1 MKSLSRVLFD
11 SNDCWRLKRGAA
23 PLRLLLAIFLLSCCP
38 ESRAQCDSLHSGDR
52 LWVRLLDPLSS
63 YSSKAGEKVRA
74 MVIESPKCGEAE
86 TITVGTLVEGE
97 IKAVRRLGMGVVHQT
112 AQLEVQFN
120 RLKAGEN
127 EAQFFSKVL
136 EIDNARET
144 VRNGVIHGV
153 NATNTPQGRIT
164 GRLAHLPT
172 WNPYSDLALVA
183 YRVAF
188 PVFPEPEIYLPPGTD
203 VRVELTATLLVPEGE
218 RGTPEEGTADEVAK
232 AVLEITAAELPRR
245 STTAHG
251 QAADIVNVA
260 LLGTEEQIDAAFRAA
275 GWRSSDPTTT
285 KSVFHEMYA
294 IMAFT
299 NYAQA
304 PVSRQLLD
312 GADPAATWQKGL
324 DSYQKREHLRLWARN
339 DVIEGQTVFLGA
351 MTRETGATLALR
363 QHRFIHHIDEDLDG
377 GRSIVVRNLSLAG
390 CVAAVYY
397 LPRPGEE
404 HVAMNATGDPMRTDG
419 SLAVLQLKDCENPV
433 YVRTATSPPIAT
445 RPRSKWRRYARML
458 VMNFKTDLVRGNVLY
473 GSFDLTRMLVRARRS
488 HAEKTMMARRG
499 ETEQKPQASDAM
511 GHADGPVHASFLAGE
526 D

>member
-1 MKSLSRVLFD
+1 MSRVLFD

-127 EAQFFSKVL
+127 EAQFSSKVL

-188 PVFPEPEIYLPPGTD
+188 PVFRNRRFTSL
-203 VRVELTATLLVPEGE
+203 
-218 RGTPEEGTADEVAK
+218 RGPT
-232 AVLEITAAELPRR
+232 
-245 STTAHG
+245 S
-251 QAADIVNVA
+251 
-260 LLGTEEQIDAAFRAA
+260 
-275 GWRSSDPTTT
+275 GW
-285 KSVFHEMYA
+285 
-294 IMAFT
+294 
-299 NYAQA
+299 N
-304 PVSRQLLD
+304 
-312 GADPAATWQKGL
+312 
-324 DSYQKREHLRLWARN
+324 
-339 DVIEGQTVFLGA
+339 
-351 MTRETGATLALR
+351 
-363 QHRFIHHIDEDLDG
+363 
-377 GRSIVVRNLSLAG
+377 
-390 CVAAVYY
+390 
-397 LPRPGEE
+397 
-404 HVAMNATGDPMRTDG
+404 
-419 SLAVLQLKDCENPV
+419 
-433 YVRTATSPPIAT
+433 
-445 RPRSKWRRYARML
+445 
-458 VMNFKTDLVRGNVLY
+458 
-473 GSFDLTRMLVRARRS
+473 
-488 HAEKTMMARRG
+488 
-499 ETEQKPQASDAM
+499 
-511 GHADGPVHASFLAGE
+511 
-526 D
+526 

>member
-1 MKSLSRVLFD
+1 M
-11 SNDCWRLKRGAA
+11 
-23 PLRLLLAIFLLSCCP
+23 
-38 ESRAQCDSLHSGDR
+38 
-52 LWVRLLDPLSS
+52 WVRLLDPLSS
-63 YSSKAGEKVRA
+63 YSGSAGERIRA
-74 MVIESPKCGEAE
+74 MVIESPECAGAE
-86 TITVGTLVEGE
+86 TIAVGTLVEGE
-97 IKAVRRLGMGVVHQT
+97 IKAVRRLGMGILHQT
-112 AQLEVQFN
+112 AQLEVDFN
-120 RLKAGEN
+120 RLKAPDSEI
-127 EAQFFSKVL
+127 AIASKIL

-144 VRNGVIHGV
+144 VKNGVIHGV

-164 GRLAHLPT
+164 GRLTHLPT
-172 WNPYSDLALVA
+172 WNPYGDLALVA

-203 VRVELTATLLVPEGE
+203 VRLELTAPLLVPEQQ
-218 RGTPEEGTADEVAK
+218 RGAPQDGTADEVDR
-232 AVLEITAAELPRR
+232 AVLEITVSELPQRT
-245 STTAHG
+245 TTAHG
-251 QAADIVNVA
+251 QPADIVNVA
-260 LLGTEEQIDAAFRAA
+260 LLGTKEQMEAAFRAA

-304 PVSRQLLD
+304 PVSKQLMG

-339 DVIEGQTVFLGA
+339 DVIEGQTVWLGA
-351 MTRETGATLALR
+351 MTRETSAALSVR

-377 GRSIVVRNLSLAG
+377 GRAIVVRDLSLAG

-397 LPRPGEE
+397 VQRSEAE

-433 YVRTATSPPIAT
+433 FVRTANGTPVAT
-445 RPRSKWRRYARML
+445 RPRSKLARYVRML
-458 VMNFKTDLVRGNVLY
+458 VMNFKTDLVRGNVVY
-473 GSFDLTRMLVRARRS
+473 GTFDLTRMLVRARRN
-488 HAEKTMMARRG
+488 HLEKTMLAQRG
-499 ETEQKPQASDAM
+499 EPKLQRRDSAAFIASDDPLHVPFVDA
-511 GHADGPVHASFLAGE
+511 E